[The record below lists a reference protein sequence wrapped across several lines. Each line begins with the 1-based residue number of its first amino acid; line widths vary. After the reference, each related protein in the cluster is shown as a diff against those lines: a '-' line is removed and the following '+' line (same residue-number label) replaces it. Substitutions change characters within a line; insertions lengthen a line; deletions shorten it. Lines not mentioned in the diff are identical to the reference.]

1 MYKKGVGHVQS
12 CCFANKTYCFFFTF
26 SLPSASLDL
35 KVPVILT
42 TTAFTST
49 KNYVNRSTFTT
60 RIASGAR
67 SLLTRL
73 PVIGHL
79 LVNHRLNIC
88 AYDLNS

>member
-1 MYKKGVGHVQS
+1 MYKKAWCTCKVVVLLI
-12 CCFANKTYCFFFTF
+12 KPIVFFLTF
-26 SLPSASLDL
+26 SLRSASLDL